1 MKNLTARFTSPT
13 DATLA
18 VIARKGA
25 KDIRVFVQMRT
36 PGAKVVTGLRNVFTL
51 DHEADATAK
60 FEALKTDAA
69 KQGWTQKVITTGSAF
84 TAMPAAPKA
93 ATAKK

>member
-1 MKNLTARFTSPT
+1 MKNLTARFSSPT

-36 PGAKVVTGLRNVFTL
+36 PGAKVVTGCRNVFTL
-51 DHEADATAK
+51 DHESEATAK
-60 FEALKTDAA
+60 FEALKADAA
-69 KQGWTQKVITTGSAF
+69 KQGWTQKVVTTTSAF
-84 TAMPAAPKA
+84 TTMPAAPKA
-93 ATAKK
+93 AARK